1 MIALQPSYLPF
12 PGVLDVYVEY
22 LSSKRFTGL
31 KRANMDAVE
40 GLPDTDDC
48 HRHEPSQAIAEVW
61 LYGLKKDKAGP
72 RYGSALGYVLGLPA
86 EVRKLI
92 YARFTRIY

>member
-12 PGVLDVYVEY
+12 PRVLDVYVDN
-22 LSSKRFTGL
+22 LSSKGFTGL
-31 KRANMDAVE
+31 KRENME

-61 LYGLKKDKAGP
+61 LYGLKKDKAARVAGQP
-72 RYGSALGYVLGLPA
+72 LVMSSAFL
-86 EVRKLI
+86 RKSES
-92 YARFTRIY
+92 